1 MKDQILIDGN
11 KYLFDL
17 NLQQIEENGKI
28 VLYSPTLDL
37 AGIGGTEEQAAE
49 DLKAIIEI
57 TFEYAIQKGTLE
69 KLLFSQG
76 WQKLGEKIQSRPL
89 EISSANHHKSI
100 AISA

>member
-1 MKDQILIDGN
+1 MNDQILIDGN

-17 NLQQIEENGKI
+17 NLQQIVENGKV

-37 AGIGGTEEQAAE
+37 AGIGNTEAQASD

-76 WQKLGEKIQSRPL
+76 WQKLEGKIQSRPL
-89 EISSANHHKSI
+89 ELSAANYHKSI